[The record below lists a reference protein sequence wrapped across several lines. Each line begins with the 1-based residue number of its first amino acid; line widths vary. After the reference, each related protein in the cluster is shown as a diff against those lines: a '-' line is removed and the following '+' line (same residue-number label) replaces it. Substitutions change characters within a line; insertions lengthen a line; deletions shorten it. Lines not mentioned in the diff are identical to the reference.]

1 MKIGFLKYAL
11 PMLGL
16 VLAASASAH
25 GLALFKPRLPE
36 VDPSLAVGAFTMLAG
51 SLAVMRARRKK

>member
-1 MKIGFLKYAL
+1 LKYAL